1 MVQRV
6 SAGAVHSIRQ
16 FSMNSARV
24 GRGMLKVFFRKCLMI
39 RRVSSVVECFSSLRG
54 WFVIILTGKGVQYID
69 IIVEVSIVMMVNFL
83 HCVVTLLMLKEPL
96 FKHAGDRVVES
107 C

>member
-1 MVQRV
+1 
-6 SAGAVHSIRQ
+6 
-16 FSMNSARV
+16 
-24 GRGMLKVFFRKCLMI
+24 MI